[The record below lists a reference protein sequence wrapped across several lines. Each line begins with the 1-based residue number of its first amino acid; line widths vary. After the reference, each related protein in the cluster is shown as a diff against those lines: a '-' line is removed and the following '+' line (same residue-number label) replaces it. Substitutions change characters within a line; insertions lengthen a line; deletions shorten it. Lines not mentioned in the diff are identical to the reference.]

1 MPTEYIAGQAHK
13 LVEIDKAMHWH
24 LVGIRRDGNSFTMH
38 ITRSWS
44 DAENGKAI
52 MNKADSEKQWNS
64 PVAVERFNYA
74 VHQCWAQR
82 CLDIWSLKTTWPPP
96 PHSP

>member
-1 MPTEYIAGQAHK
+1 MTTDHITNQAHK

-24 LVGIRRDGNSFTMH
+24 LVALRRDGTSFTLH

-44 DAENGKAI
+44 DAENGKKLVDKEDI
-52 MNKADSEKQWNS
+52 DRQWNS

-74 VHQCWAQR
+74 VRQCWSMR
-82 CLDIWSLKTTWPPP
+82 CIEIWALWPN
-96 PHSP
+96 

>member
-1 MPTEYIAGQAHK
+1 MKGQTHK

-24 LVGIRRDGNSFTMH
+24 LVGMRRNGSSFTMH

-52 MNKADSEKQWNS
+52 MTKADIEQQWNS
-64 PVAVERFNYA
+64 PVAVERFNYD
-74 VHQCWAQR
+74 VRQCWSER
-82 CLDIWSLKTTWPPP
+82 CIEIWRVV
-96 PHSP
+96 